1 MKCQNCHEPVEA
13 AAAFCGNCGQ
23 PLQLTAATV
32 MPVPATVPSYALAL
46 PAQHAGETQAL
57 LSVLLGVMGVAGAIF
72 MPLVGLAFGIFG
84 LVMGTLAY
92 STRHRLSLIGLVA
105 SSLAIAAGLGVW
117 AYAVQRSQHQEKAAL
132 AQQEA
137 APQSQ
142 ASILSTP
149 CYSLGFATRLNIKNY
164 ATSCDMSAFNGQTID
179 GSTQAYKVYANQ
191 AEITNTTA
199 FINLSKPA
207 IEKDVR
213 DSLSGFGIQEQRSTT
228 FAGSPAY
235 MIKAADLE
243 HNVSVVEAAVWHQ
256 TASGENVFVLV
267 VAATGNDADLS
278 SLEAQWQWK

>member
-1 MKCQNCHEPVEA
+1 
-13 AAAFCGNCGQ
+13 
-23 PLQLTAATV
+23 
-32 MPVPATVPSYALAL
+32 
-46 PAQHAGETQAL
+46 
-57 LSVLLGVMGVAGAIF
+57 